1 MTSEEIVQ
9 IFYFLPKIGTFIFGL
24 CGVRAL
30 PVAAGINVVAIVLA
44 LFWSERRCA
53 DVVTIV
59 LAIIFLLLLLIP
71 LLFYQKEGS

>member
-9 IFYFLPKIGTFIFGL
+9 FFYFLPKIGTFIFGL

-44 LFWSERRCA
+44 KLSFPFKTSY
-53 DVVTIV
+53 DQV
-59 LAIIFLLLLLIP
+59 
-71 LLFYQKEGS
+71 